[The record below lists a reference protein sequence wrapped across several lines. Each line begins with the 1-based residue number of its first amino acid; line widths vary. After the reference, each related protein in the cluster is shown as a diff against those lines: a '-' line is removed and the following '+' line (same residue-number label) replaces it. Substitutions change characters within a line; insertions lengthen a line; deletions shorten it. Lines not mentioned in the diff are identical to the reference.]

1 MNSQTIR
8 KFSLA
13 LAVSLVC
20 LTPLTPVRAALSGLI
35 NTGTDVNGSLLPF
48 GSVQPG
54 WTITG
59 VNPPNPPGG
68 LTPATPPYNTY
79 VVQPYYN
86 YLPVNPGD
94 ASQWISYSYPL
105 CVSGDNYRLYAY
117 QLSFQA
123 AQGDSFY
130 MRVAVDNAAQVS
142 LAQTS
147 GANQVFNWG
156 SIADWGAPGS
166 LTPLYTWS
174 PWTEVSGLQNGDN
187 TLTCLVANWSQNY
200 LNPAALRVEFS
211 LIQPQGVPIVPI
223 VPVPE
228 PSTYIAGVLSLLPF
242 GASALR
248 IVRRNRKQTA

>member
-1 MNSQTIR
+1 MKKLFI
-8 KFSLA
+8 A

-20 LTPLTPVRAALSGLI
+20 LTPFTPARAALSGLI
-35 NTGTDVNGSLLPF
+35 NTGTDVNGSVLPY

-54 WTITG
+54 WTIAG
-59 VNPPNPPGG
+59 VTPPNPPGG

-105 CVSGDNYRLYAY
+105 SVSEDNYRLYAY
-117 QLSFQA
+117 QLNFQA
-123 AQGDSFY
+123 AQGDDFY
-130 MRVAVDNAAQVS
+130 MRVAVDNATQVS

-147 GANQVFNWG
+147 GANQVINWG

-166 LTPLYTWS
+166 VTPLNTWS
-174 PWTEVSGLQNGDN
+174 PWAEVSGLQNGDN

-200 LNPAALRVEFS
+200 LNPTALRVEFS
-211 LIQPQGVPIVPI
+211 LVQPQGVPIVPI

-228 PSTYIAGVLSLLPF
+228 PTTLIAGAL
-242 GASALR
+242 SALICGLQGIR
-248 IVRRNRKQTA
+248 FLRTRKQTA